1 MIPCRDWKKKV
12 SIRLDRLGPKNTAL
26 PARQQLCRACFV
38 CQLIPNVASQTVV
51 ARRSSRTPLQC
62 QDHLFNTSEFITASQ
77 VERRDVA
84 LEQKPSRKRRKR
96 SPATTWPEP
105 PPSRKKPATDPPQ
118 TSSRPC
124 KRSRE
129 PDRSDS
135 GPTSSEDESSESE
148 DDDELSQAKDQLIEE
163 IEELGLVPYRAVL
176 DKRLAGLLQDELEA
190 FNKQDLEDF
199 DEPKTAQE
207 MAQMAE
213 LTGGD
218 KVDEKSTRAFRKC
231 IHYARKTV
239 AFFALP
245 KQQLKTKL
253 LLRAGKLNADDPR
266 VKVAAILGG
275 IKPGLWL
282 SPCCRCC
289 CG

>member
-1 MIPCRDWKKKV
+1 MFAN
-12 SIRLDRLGPKNTAL
+12 LFT
-26 PARQQLCRACFV
+26 
-38 CQLIPNVASQTVV
+38 NVVSQTVV

-62 QDHLFNTSEFITASQ
+62 QEHLFNTSEFITASQ
-77 VERRDVA
+77 VERRDVE
-84 LEQKPSRKRRKR
+84 LKKKPSRKRRKR
-96 SPATTWPEP
+96 STATTWPEP

-129 PDRSDS
+129 PERSDS
-135 GPTSSEDESSESE
+135 DATSDDDASESE
-148 DDDELSQAKDQLIEE
+148 DDDELTQAKDQLIEE

-190 FNKQDLEDF
+190 FNKEDLEDF
-199 DEPKTAQE
+199 DEPKTAEE

-218 KVDEKSTRAFRKC
+218 KVDEASTRAFRKC
-231 IHYARKTV
+231 ILYARKTA
-239 AFFALP
+239 AFFAMP